1 MAKVEIKSKEAKMKA
16 AMSGGKGK
24 RKVRPEQG
32 RGAPAHG
39 SRTRQARDDAGKNT
53 QTQSVRARTA
63 ATHLGAAATSSCAG
77 ACARRRAA
85 DGAPAC

>member
-39 SRTRQARDDAGKNT
+39 SRTPARERT
-53 QTQSVRARTA
+53 HRETQSVRARTA
-63 ATHLGAAATSSCAG
+63 ATHLGAAATFPVARGHALGAG
-77 ACARRRAA
+77 RPTGRLLA
-85 DGAPAC
+85 D